1 MALTDRIKS
10 AFTKTQQAEITQTVT
25 TSSDFD
31 EVLKITKQWE
41 GQKDPA
47 IEKAIEREGKR
58 NYSYYEGSYERDKMR
73 LKLDRNHVVVNA
85 IFSSI
90 KSVVPFV
97 TSKPAEPVVYPKK
110 YDIEEEKTEESK
122 KLALYMQEILKKV
135 YKNTHLQ
142 ELNEANA
149 VNRYVYKIGILR
161 YGIKDNKVYTRLVDP
176 KNVIFDGSAKSFKD
190 QEFMGEKIMVPVDE
204 LIERFPK
211 HKDDFLRKVKGNHG
225 TRIEIVEFWT
235 NEVVVTKF
243 DNQILEVI
251 DNPYKNEGNTSL
263 TYYEDAPIPYV
274 ALNVF
279 NSGRAITDDVSEI
292 DQSYK
297 IQDGLNDL
305 YRQVLDNAR
314 YNGNP
319 LTVGLGMSGDQLEEI
334 KKAEPGDAIILP
346 AGGDDTVDIKYLQ
359 AAPLPGYVLD
369 MLQRLHGQIDSIF
382 GTQATFRGEF
392 EGVQSG
398 VSRDILRQQAGNS
411 LAQLARGIERMMDD
425 LYKGWL
431 HMVLVFA
438 DDPEFVEAQIVPI
451 LGKKSTEE
459 FLDLLFN
466 SNDDGVEVTVQAGT
480 LLPDDKL
487 TMGEQAMELA
497 KMGKISNELLY
508 ERIGVTNPKEEAEKL
523 ALEQTVNQIKAQE
536 LQQQAAMKMQESQMA
551 TNEAS
556 QIEAEIASLN

>member
-1 MALTDRIKS
+1 
-10 AFTKTQQAEITQTVT
+10 
-25 TSSDFD
+25 
-31 EVLKITKQWE
+31 
-41 GQKDPA
+41 
-47 IEKAIEREGKR
+47 
-58 NYSYYEGSYERDKMR
+58 MR
-73 LKLDRNHVVVNA
+73 LKLDRNHIVVNA

-122 KLALYMQEILKKV
+122 KLALYVQEILKKV
-135 YKNTHLQ
+135 YKETHLQ

-161 YGIKDNKVYTRLVDP
+161 YGIKDNRLYTRLVDP
-176 KNVIFDGSAKSFKD
+176 KDFVFDGTAKSFYD
-190 QEFMGEKIMVPVDE
+190 QRFCGEKIRVDVEE
-204 LIERFPK
+204 LIERFPAF
-211 HKDDFLRKVKGNHG
+211 KDKFLLKVKGNRG
-225 TRIEIVEFWT
+225 TRIEITEFWT
-235 NEVVVTKF
+235 KEAVITKF
-243 DNQILEVI
+243 DNEILEVI

-263 TYYEDAPIPYV
+263 KYYDDAPIPYV

-297 IQDGLNDL
+297 IQDALNDL
-305 YRQVLDNAR
+305 YRQILDNAR
-314 YNGNP
+314 YNGSP
-319 LTVGLGMSGDQLEEI
+319 ITVGMGMSGDQLEEI

-346 AGGDDTVDIKYLQ
+346 AGGDDSVDIKYLQ
-359 AAPLPGYVLD
+359 AVPLPNYVPE
-369 MLQRLHGQIDSIF
+369 MLQRLHGQVDSIF

-411 LAQLARGIERMMDD
+411 LAQLARGIERMMDR

-431 HMVLVFA
+431 HMVLTFA

-451 LGKKSTEE
+451 LGKASTEE

-466 SNDDGVEVTVQAGT
+466 GNDDGVEVTVQAGT

-487 TMGEQAMELA
+487 TMSEQAMELA
-497 KMGKISNELLY
+497 KMGKITTEMLF
-508 ERIGVTNPKEEAEKL
+508 ERIGVLNPKEEAEKL

-536 LQQQAAMKMQESQMA
+536 LQQQAQMKMQESQMA

-556 QIEAEIASLN
+556 SIEQEIASLAGQQAPKQ